1 MASPPLSYPTNMR
14 SIITHKDGND
24 KAKKAEFGKQPFNE
38 IPANLKRDD
47 QTDHIDNKSPN
58 DKDNILKS
66 NKDEYGCHFVSR
78 NPRFL
83 ASISYPSNVREPQ
96 FMAKANKN
104 IARKESR
111 VRQNKFRNVEGSK
124 INPKKVIFLRLLHD
138 TNVIFEF
145 MSHHIVIF
153 STNVFRNINLLYH
166 PPVWTH

>member
-24 KAKKAEFGKQPFNE
+24 KAKNAEFEKQHFNE
-38 IPANLKRDD
+38 IPTDVKGDD
-47 QTDHIDNKSPN
+47 QTDLAYNQSPN
-58 DKDNILKS
+58 NKDDFQKS

-83 ASISYPSNVREPQ
+83 ASISYPSHGREPQ

-111 VRQNKFRNVEGSK
+111 VRQNKLRNIEGSK
-124 INPKKVIFLRLLHD
+124 INPKKVIFFAC
-138 TNVIFEF
+138 TKK
-145 MSHHIVIF
+145 
-153 STNVFRNINLLYH
+153 RNFQIPHYKDH
-166 PPVWTH
+166 Q